1 MAKSAKAKNARRP
14 SRAAT
19 TPTPKRVSPVP
30 AGYHTATPYLTV
42 RGAADAIEFYK
53 KAFGAK
59 EIMRMPAPG
68 GALGH
73 AEIRIGDTQL
83 MLSDE
88 WPDMQALGPNKRGGA
103 TSSFVIYGPDAD
115 AAWER
120 AVKAGAKPERPV
132 KDEFWGDRMGTVI
145 YPFGHKWSLGTHVRD
160 VGPDEMRQAMQ
171 EWAKQ
176 NTANA

>member
-1 MAKSAKAKNARRP
+1 MSVN
-14 SRAAT
+14 
-19 TPTPKRVSPVP
+19 PVP
-30 AGYHTATPYLTV
+30 EGYHSVNAYLIV
-42 RGAADAIEFYK
+42 DDAAKAIEFYER
-53 KAFGAK
+53 AFGAEELYRLPMGDK
-59 EIMRMPAPG
+59 I
-68 GALGH
+68 GH

-120 AVKAGAKPERPV
+120 AVKAGAKPDRPV

-145 YPFGHKWSLGTHVRD
+145 DPFGHKWSLGTHVRD

-171 EWAKQ
+171 EWSKQ
-176 NTANA
+176 QKANA